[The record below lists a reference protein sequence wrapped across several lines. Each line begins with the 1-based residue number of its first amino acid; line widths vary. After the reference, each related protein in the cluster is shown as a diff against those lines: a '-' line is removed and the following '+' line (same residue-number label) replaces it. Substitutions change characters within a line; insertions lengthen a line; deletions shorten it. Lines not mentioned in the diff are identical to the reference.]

1 VAITAATV
9 TAGRSSSGGG
19 AGSPWWRSAVI
30 YQVYPRSFADGN
42 GDGTG
47 DLPGIRAHLDH
58 LKNLGVDAV
67 WLSPFFPSPWEDG
80 GYDVAD
86 YRGVDPL
93 YGTLDDFD
101 ALVARAHD
109 LGLRV
114 MVDIVPNHTSDQHRW
129 FQEALQVSAGSPARE
144 RYLFRDGRGAHGEL
158 PPNNWVNDFGG
169 RPAWTRVDEH
179 DGNPGQWYLHLF
191 TAAQPDLN
199 WRNPEVRAE
208 FVSVL
213 RFWLDRGVDGM
224 RVDVAHGLMK
234 AEGLPD
240 YEGDTSVPADAEF
253 GGLSVSV
260 GPMWDQDDLHDI
272 WREWRSVLDSYEGDR
287 LMVAE
292 AWVAASDRLARY
304 VRPDEFHQAFNFRFL
319 ECRWDAADIRTVISE
334 SLLANEAV
342 GAPTTW
348 VLSNHDVMRHTS
360 RLGLARPPQDLR
372 GLFASDAQPDE
383 ALGLRRAR
391 AATLVMLALPG
402 SAYLWQ
408 GEELGLPE
416 HTTLENAL
424 RRDPIFYGSG
434 GTQPGRDG
442 CRIPLPWRADEPAY
456 GFGTSAN
463 TWLPQPGSY
472 RAYALDVQE
481 SDPSSTYRL
490 YRQAIRLRRTY
501 RLGLGSFEA
510 LDLGPHTVAFR
521 NGVVTVVAN
530 IGSDPVG
537 VPAGRVIAT
546 STPQSLEGKMLA
558 PDGAVWLVTTGLAG

>member
-1 VAITAATV
+1 VAIAPA
-9 TAGRSSSGGG
+9 TAGISSRGGG
-19 AGSPWWRSAVI
+19 VGSPWWRSAVI

-47 DLPGIRAHLDH
+47 DLPGITARLDH

-67 WLSPFFPSPWEDG
+67 WLSPFYPSPWEDG

-86 YRGVDPL
+86 YRAVDPL

-101 ALVARAHD
+101 GLVARAHD

-114 MVDIVPNHTSDQHRW
+114 MVDIVPNHTSVQHKW
-129 FQEALQVSAGSPARE
+129 FQEALQAPPGSPARE

-169 RPAWTRVDEH
+169 RPAWTRVYEH

-191 TAAQPDLN
+191 TSAQPDLN
-199 WRNPEVRAE
+199 WRSPEVRAE

-213 RFWLDRGVDGM
+213 RFWLDRGVDGL

-234 AEGLPD
+234 AKGLPD
-240 YEGDTSVPADAEF
+240 DQSHAIDI
-253 GGLSVSV
+253 

-272 WREWRSVLDSYEGDR
+272 WREWRCVLDSYDGDR

-319 ECRWDAADIRTVISE
+319 ECRWDAADIRTVIRE

-342 GAPTTW
+342 GASTTW

-372 GLFASDAQPDE
+372 GLFASDTQPDE

-391 AATLVMLALPG
+391 AATLLMLALPG

-424 RRDPIFYGSG
+424 RCDPIFSGSG
-434 GTQPGRDG
+434 GSQPGRDG
-442 CRIPLPWRADEPAY
+442 CRIPLPWRADAPAY
-456 GFGTSAN
+456 GFGPSAN
-463 TWLPQPGSY
+463 TWLPQPPSY
-472 RAYALDVQE
+472 RAYALDVE
-481 SDPSSTYRL
+481 EDDPTSTYHL
-490 YRQAIRLRRTY
+490 YQQAIRLRRTY
-501 RLGLGSFEA
+501 RLGLGSYQP
-510 LDLGPHTVAFR
+510 LDLGADAVAFR
-521 NGVVTVVAN
+521 NGLVTVVVN
-530 IGSDPVG
+530 IGTDVVR

-546 STPQSLEGKMLA
+546 STPNILGGKMLA
-558 PDGAVWLVTTGLAG
+558 PDGAVWLVTTGLAA